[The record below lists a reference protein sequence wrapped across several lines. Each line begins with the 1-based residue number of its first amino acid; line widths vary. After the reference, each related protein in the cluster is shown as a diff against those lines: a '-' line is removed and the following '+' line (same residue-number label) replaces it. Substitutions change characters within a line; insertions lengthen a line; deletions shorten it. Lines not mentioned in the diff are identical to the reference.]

1 MQTMTEAGLR
11 LFRVAQESVRD
22 IANRC
27 LNGSRSEHD
36 ANLLA
41 AAIAQQLQALNRLEG
56 TPHFDSAHRQLD
68 YAGRVQRVFFPDRCR
83 FARSGTNYTQKC
95 PVDIGHVRLGVSV
108 SMIIREAECSICGL
122 DPEDCFHISGRVYD
136 GKDCYRIIKRADL
149 DHVAIVKR
157 PDFPDARLTERPVS
171 TNDLISAL
179 GTNFTPGMEV
189 RCSRCL
195 DQCEGVGSSD
205 LLSEDPNRSAL
216 VE

>member
-1 MQTMTEAGLR
+1 METTTEAGLR
-11 LFRVAQESVRD
+11 LFKDAHQSVRD
-22 IANRC
+22 VSERC
-27 LNGSRSEHD
+27 LSGSRSEDD
-36 ANLLA
+36 ADLLA
-41 AAIAQQLQALNRLEG
+41 VAIAQQLQALNRLED

-68 YAGRVQRVFFPDRCR
+68 YAGRVQRVFFPERCR
-83 FARSGTNYTQKC
+83 FARTGTSYTQKC

-171 TNDLISAL
+171 TNDLIRAL
-179 GTNFTPGMEV
+179 GNNFTPGMEV
-189 RCSRCL
+189 RCNRCL
-195 DQCEGVGSSD
+195 DRCGGVGSSD
-205 LLSEDPNRSAL
+205 LLSEDPTRSAL
-216 VE
+216 VG